1 MSIPPERFHGDSGHL
16 QDHNNI
22 NSTLST
28 HNSYLDQGVKSTDS
42 PTFSAINFGSV
53 QTSAAVVSINNN
65 NQTTVDSFDI
75 NLYRTAEYSIQINQ
89 NTKYV
94 AVKAT
99 VIHDGVDSGISEYGK
114 VEMGDPVTYSLSS
127 DISGSNCILSISVSD
142 AEIIPATVKVLK
154 SLINI

>member
-1 MSIPPERFHGDSGHL
+1 MSIPPERSHGNSGHL

-22 NSTLST
+22 RSTLNT
-28 HNSYLDQGVKSTDS
+28 HDSYLDQGVKSTDS
-42 PTFSAINFGSV
+42 PTFSAVNFGSV

-65 NQTTVDSFDI
+65 SQTIVDSFDI
-75 NLYRTAEYSIQINQ
+75 NSYRTAEYSIQINQ

-114 VEMGDPVTYSLSS
+114 VEMGGYIPYTLSS
-127 DISGSNCILSISVSD
+127 DISGSNCVLSIVVSD
-142 AEIIPATVKVLK
+142 AELIPATAKVLK

>member
-1 MSIPPERFHGDSGHL
+1 MSIPPERSHGNSGHL

-22 NSTLST
+22 RSTLNT
-28 HNSYLDQGVKSTDS
+28 HDSYLDQGVKSTDS
-42 PTFSAINFGSV
+42 PTFSAVNFGSV

-65 NQTTVDSFDI
+65 SQTIVDSFDI
-75 NLYRTAEYSIQINQ
+75 SSHRTAEYSIQINQ
-89 NTKYV
+89 DTKYV

-114 VEMGDPVTYSLSS
+114 VEMGGSIPYTLSS
-127 DISGSNCILSISVSD
+127 DISGSNCVLSIVVSD
-142 AEIIPATVKVLK
+142 AELTPATAKVLK